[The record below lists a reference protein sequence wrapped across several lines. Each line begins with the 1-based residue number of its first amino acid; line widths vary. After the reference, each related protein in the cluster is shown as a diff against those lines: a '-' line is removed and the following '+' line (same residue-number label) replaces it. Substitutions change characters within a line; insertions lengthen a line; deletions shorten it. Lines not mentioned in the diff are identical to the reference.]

1 MTREEIMKRIEIED
15 ARIANADRNIEGL
28 ILQKNKSLDEQAR
41 LWVLLEA
48 LPPEEPE
55 QPLEQGGLFYQGWG
69 DVVTD
74 KEWYTNKEL
83 YEMMVDLS
91 KIS

>member
-41 LWVLLEA
+41 LWALLEA
-48 LPPEEPE
+48 LPEEEPE
-55 QPLEQGGLFYQGWG
+55 QPLE
-69 DVVTD
+69 
-74 KEWYTNKEL
+74 
-83 YEMMVDLS
+83 
-91 KIS
+91 

>member
-41 LWVLLEA
+41 LWALQEA
-48 LPPEEPE
+48 LPPEQEEKPEESE
-55 QPLEQGGLFYQGWG
+55 QPLE
-69 DVVTD
+69 
-74 KEWYTNKEL
+74 
-83 YEMMVDLS
+83 
-91 KIS
+91 